1 MKKVNQKGEGMVQNL
16 LFLVILAGIGYAGY
30 VYLWP
35 MVSGPSSPATQT
47 AAPPTADQKA
57 GSMAGA
63 AVQGAAAAG
72 EVYGSGR

>member
-1 MKKVNQKGEGMVQNL
+1 MKKLNNRGEGMIQNI
-16 LFLVILAGIGYAGY
+16 LFLAVFAGLAYAGY

-35 MVSGPSSPATQT
+35 KTSSTPAPTSQT
-47 AAPPTADQKA
+47 AASPTGDQKA